1 MTMTKRYPSSS
12 AKAIAQAASR
22 QKKIKRRN
30 NFKEECKAIAI
41 GFAELYPE
49 QKLFAVCGFLIA
61 FIVSAFILYGIIM
74 SLIHQ
79 TVITL
84 VIAAILSVII
94 FVSVKINNYGKKLAN
109 EK

>member
-1 MTMTKRYPSSS
+1 MKNKYPTTS
-12 AKAIAQAASR
+12 ARNIAQAASR

-30 NFKEECKAIAI
+30 NSKEECKAIAVK
-41 GFAELYPE
+41 FAELYPE
-49 QKLFAVCGFLIA
+49 QKFFAVCGFLIA
-61 FIVSAFILYGIIM
+61 FIVLAFILYEITM
-74 SLIHQ
+74 LVIHQ

-84 VIAAILSVII
+84 VIAAILSVIT